1 MPPNSRM
8 SVTHAVRHL
17 NDDERPLT
25 GLDRAPLDRSLSSGI
40 VGETVTNVSQPLL
53 AHHGGL
59 RGLVRLEVTVAVI
72 HMSAGAGAW
81 SVDSPDRHLP

>member
-1 MPPNSRM
+1 MPPNSLM
-8 SVTHAVRHL
+8 IVPHAVRHL

-40 VGETVTNVSQPLL
+40 VGETVTNVSQRLL

-72 HMSAGAGAW
+72 HVSAGAGAW
-81 SVDSPDRHLP
+81 PVDSPDRHLP